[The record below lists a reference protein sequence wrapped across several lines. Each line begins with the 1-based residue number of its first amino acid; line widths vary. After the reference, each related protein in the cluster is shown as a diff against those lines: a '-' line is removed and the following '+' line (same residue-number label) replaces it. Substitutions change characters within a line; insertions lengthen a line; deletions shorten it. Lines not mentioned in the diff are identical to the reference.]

1 MSPRLASSRNG
12 VSANS
17 SCSSISAFQPS
28 GPYCSQNALFGLKQ
42 QACSSVWRATSRQ
55 WRSAPAA
62 APSMRTGSG
71 SSPTHSIVRRSL
83 ESARSRSKK
92 GTSTGMVSRHPHP
105 TPPRLRGAP
114 TWWGGEISLTS
125 ELSSMERVL
134 RVALAQ
140 VNPIVGD
147 LQGNARLI
155 TDRIAE
161 ARDKGADVV
170 CFPELALT
178 GYPPEDLVL
187 KPGFVRDNI
196 SQLESVVAA
205 TAGISAVVG
214 FVDDDGEIYNAAAF
228 IHDRELKA
236 VYHKVFLPNYGVFDE
251 ERYFAVGH
259 RCPIFEL
266 AGIRISL
273 TICEDCWYPAGP
285 MAWQADH
292 GAEVLINING
302 SPFHAGKRVERE
314 KMVAERASDYG
325 AFVAYVNT
333 VGGQDELVF
342 DGNSVVFGPRGEVLA
357 HASSFAEELLL
368 CDINAGTVPFHR
380 PLEKIR
386 HEAEGA
392 ARLELEVT
400 EVALEGAPSTR
411 RAAIERRMAQPLEG
425 AAEIYTAVVLGTRD
439 YVHKQNLKK
448 VLIGMSGGVDSALTA
463 AVAADA
469 LGPDNVI
476 GVRMPS
482 RHTSDES
489 LEDADAVAEALG
501 IQLLDFPIEPAH
513 HGFEEI
519 LADAFKGTRPGIAD
533 GYAVLKDLT
542 KTTVYEL
549 CRYRN
554 SLSHVIPDRVI
565 TKPPSAELKPGQ
577 GNTDSL
583 PPYEKL
589 DPILQGY
596 VEQDLSPEELVAA
609 GHDPA
614 TVARVIELVDRSEYK
629 RRQAPPGVKITPRAF
644 GRDRRMPIVN
654 RYSPN
659 GARSQT

>member
-1 MSPRLASSRNG
+1 M
-12 VSANS
+12 
-17 SCSSISAFQPS
+17 
-28 GPYCSQNALFGLKQ
+28 
-42 QACSSVWRATSRQ
+42 
-55 WRSAPAA
+55 
-62 APSMRTGSG
+62 
-71 SSPTHSIVRRSL
+71 
-83 ESARSRSKK
+83 
-92 GTSTGMVSRHPHP
+92 
-105 TPPRLRGAP
+105 
-114 TWWGGEISLTS
+114 
-125 ELSSMERVL
+125 

-140 VNPIVGD
+140 INPVVGD
-147 LQGNARLI
+147 LQGNAKLI
-155 TDRIAE
+155 VDWIGR
-161 ARDKGADVV
+161 AREQDADIV

-187 KPGFVRDNI
+187 KPSFVRDNLK
-196 SQLESVVAA
+196 QLETVVAA

-228 IHDRELKA
+228 ITDRELKA

-259 RCPIFEL
+259 RCPIFETGGVRV
-266 AGIRISL
+266 AVSV
-273 TICEDCWYPAGP
+273 CEDCWYPAGP

-302 SPFHAGKRVERE
+302 SPFHAGKREERE
-314 KMVAERASDYG
+314 KMVAERAADYG
-325 AFVAYVNT
+325 AYVAYVNT

-342 DGNSVVFGPRGEVLA
+342 DGNSVVFGPRGEMLA
-357 HASSFAEELLL
+357 HASSFKEELLV
-368 CDINAGTVPFHR
+368 CDIDAGPVPFHR

-392 ARLELEVT
+392 ARLELEVS
-400 EVALEGAPSTR
+400 EVPLAITPHAERKHLEPSL
-411 RAAIERRMAQPLEG
+411 AQPLDG
-425 AAEIYTAVVLGTRD
+425 PAEIYAAVVLGTHD
-439 YVHKQNLKK
+439 YVTKQRIKK
-448 VLIGMSGGVDSALTA
+448 VLVGLSGGVDSALTA

-469 LGPDNVI
+469 LGPENVI

-489 LEDADAVAEALG
+489 LDDAAQLAESLG
-501 IQLLDFPIEPAH
+501 IQLMDFPIEPAH

-519 LADAFKGTRPGIAD
+519 LAGAFKGTKPGIAEENIQPRIRMTILHALSNKLGYIVLSTGNKSELATGYGTLYGD
-533 GYAVLKDLT
+533 IAGGYAVLKDLT

-554 SLSHVIPDRVI
+554 SLSPVIPDRVI

-577 GNTDSL
+577 LDTDSL
-583 PPYEKL
+583 PPYAVL

-609 GHDPA
+609 GHDA
-614 TVARVIELVDRSEYK
+614 KTVARVIELVDRSEYK

-644 GRDRRMPIVN
+644 GRDRRMPITN

-659 GARSQT
+659 GARQT